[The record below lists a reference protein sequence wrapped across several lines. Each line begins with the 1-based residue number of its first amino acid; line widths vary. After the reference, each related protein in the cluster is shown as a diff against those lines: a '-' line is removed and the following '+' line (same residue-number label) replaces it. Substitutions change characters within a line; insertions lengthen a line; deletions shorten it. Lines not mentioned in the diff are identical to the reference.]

1 MNQSNDSFIKVSEN
15 EPTGIFII
23 NLKNGEVTEMEGET
37 FFSQHHINAYEKGEN
52 EIILDMSPS
61 DEMSLK

>member
-23 NLKNGEVTEMEGET
+23 NLKTGEVTEMEGET
-37 FFSQHHINAYEKGEN
+37 FFSQHHINAYETGEN

>member
-1 MNQSNDSFIKVSEN
+1 MHFSIYLLLQVSEN

-23 NLKNGEVTEMEGET
+23 NLKTGEVSEMEGET
-37 FFSQHHINAYEKGEN
+37 LFSQHHINAYESGEN

-61 DEMSLK
+61 DELSLK